1 MSKLSDLEVVR
12 DIARATAARFV
23 RKAAGHV
30 MRAMDPD
37 YRKDEFP
44 LAIEARSQAQ
54 KWAAKADEVSAELK
68 KRVGRKSNS
77 TSEKTIGSR

>member
-1 MSKLSDLEVVR
+1 MSKNSDLEVMR
-12 DIARATAARFV
+12 DFARATAARFV

-30 MRAMDPD
+30 MRGMDPD
-37 YRKDEFP
+37 YRKDEYR
-44 LAIEARSQAQ
+44 LAVEARGQAQ

-68 KRVGRKSNS
+68 KRAGPKSNP